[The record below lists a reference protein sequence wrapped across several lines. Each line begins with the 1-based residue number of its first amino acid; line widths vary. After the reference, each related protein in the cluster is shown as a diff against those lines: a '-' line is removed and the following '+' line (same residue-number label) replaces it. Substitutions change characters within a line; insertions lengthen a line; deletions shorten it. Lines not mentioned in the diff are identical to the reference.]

1 MYKLSVLFFIVVF
14 VHLDGFTQDIYDAC
28 RKGNV
33 ELIKQLSKVNPDT
46 INAPN
51 KSGYTPLVIAGYR
64 NQLEAVKVLL
74 ELGAKVNALSE
85 DGTVLTAACYKS
97 NVELVKILLEQHADV
112 NVKNNAGTTP
122 LMFAIMAENEEIVKL
137 LIAAGS
143 DPTMKD
149 NSNKSVQEYA
159 KNCDNLAIKKII
171 LTDK

>member
-1 MYKLSVLFFIVVF
+1 MYKLIVLFLIVAF

-46 INAPN
+46 INTPN
-51 KSGYTPLVIAGYR
+51 KSGYTPLIIAGYR

-74 ELGAKVNALSE
+74 DLGANVNAVSE

-97 NVELVKILLEQHADV
+97 NTALVKILLEQHADV

-137 LIAAGS
+137 LIENKA
-143 DPTMKD
+143 DIQTID
-149 NSNKSVQEYA
+149 NSRKSAVDFA
-159 KNCDNLAIKKII
+159 KDCDSKVIKQLII
-171 LTDK
+171 K

>member
-1 MYKLSVLFFIVVF
+1 MYKLIVLFIIVAF

-28 RKGNV
+28 RKGNL

-46 INAPN
+46 INTPN
-51 KSGYTPLVIAGYR
+51 KSGYTPLIIAGYR

-74 ELGAKVNALSE
+74 DLGANVNAVSE

-97 NVELVKILLEQHADV
+97 NTALVKILLEQHADV

-137 LIAAGS
+137 LIENKA
-143 DPTMKD
+143 DTQTMD
-149 NSNKSVQEYA
+149 NSRKSAVDFA
-159 KNCDNLAIKKII
+159 KDCDSKVIKKLIV
-171 LTDK
+171 K

>member
-1 MYKLSVLFFIVVF
+1 MYKLIVLFLIVAF

-46 INAPN
+46 INTPN
-51 KSGYTPLVIAGYR
+51 KSGYTPLIIAGYR

-74 ELGAKVNALSE
+74 DLGANVNAVSE

-97 NVELVKILLEQHADV
+97 NTALVKILLEQHADV

-137 LIAAGS
+137 LIENKA
-143 DPTMKD
+143 DIQTMD
-149 NSNKSVQEYA
+149 NSRKSALDFA
-159 KNCDNLAIKKII
+159 KDCDSKVIKQLII
-171 LTDK
+171 K

>member
-1 MYKLSVLFFIVVF
+1 MYKLIVLFLIVAF

-46 INAPN
+46 INTPN
-51 KSGYTPLVIAGYR
+51 KSGYTPLIIAGYR

-74 ELGAKVNALSE
+74 DLGANVNAVSE

-97 NVELVKILLEQHADV
+97 NTALVKILLEQHADV

-137 LIAAGS
+137 LIENKA
-143 DPTMKD
+143 DIQTMD
-149 NSNKSVQEYA
+149 NSRKSAVDFA
-159 KNCDNLAIKKII
+159 KDCDSKVIKQLII
-171 LTDK
+171 K

>member
-1 MYKLSVLFFIVVF
+1 MYKLSVLFLIVAF

-46 INAPN
+46 INTPN
-51 KSGYTPLVIAGYR
+51 KSGYTPLLIAGYR

-97 NVELVKILLEQHADV
+97 NTALVKILLEQHADV

-137 LIAAGS
+137 LMENKA
-143 DPTMKD
+143 DTQTMD
-149 NSNKSVQEYA
+149 NSRKSAVDFA
-159 KNCDNLAIKKII
+159 KDCDSKVIKQLII
-171 LTDK
+171 K

>member
-1 MYKLSVLFFIVVF
+1 MYKLIVLFLIVAF

-28 RKGNV
+28 RKGNL

-46 INAPN
+46 INTPN
-51 KSGYTPLVIAGYR
+51 KSGYTPLIIAGYR

-74 ELGAKVNALSE
+74 DLGANVNAVSE

-97 NVELVKILLEQHADV
+97 NTALVKILLEEHADV

-137 LIAAGS
+137 LMENKADTQTI
-143 DPTMKD
+143 D
-149 NSNKSVQEYA
+149 NSRKSAVDFA
-159 KNCDNLAIKKII
+159 KDCDSKVIKQLII
-171 LTDK
+171 K

>member
-1 MYKLSVLFFIVVF
+1 MYKLIVLFLIVAF

-28 RKGNV
+28 RKGNL

-46 INAPN
+46 INTPN
-51 KSGYTPLVIAGYR
+51 KSGYTPLIIAGYR

-74 ELGAKVNALSE
+74 DLGANVNAVSE

-97 NVELVKILLEQHADV
+97 NTALVKILLEEHADV

-137 LIAAGS
+137 LIENKA
-143 DPTMKD
+143 DTQTID
-149 NSNKSVQEYA
+149 NSRKSTVDFA
-159 KNCDNLAIKKII
+159 RDCDSKVIKQLII
-171 LTDK
+171 K

>member
-1 MYKLSVLFFIVVF
+1 MYKLIVLFLIVAF

-28 RKGNV
+28 RKGNL

-46 INAPN
+46 INTPN
-51 KSGYTPLVIAGYR
+51 KSGYTPLIIAGYR

-74 ELGAKVNALSE
+74 DLGANVNAVSE

-97 NVELVKILLEQHADV
+97 NTALVKILLEQHADV

-137 LIAAGS
+137 LIENKA
-143 DPTMKD
+143 DTQTMD
-149 NSNKSVQEYA
+149 NSRKSAVDFA
-159 KNCDNLAIKKII
+159 KDCDSKVIKQLII
-171 LTDK
+171 K

>member
-1 MYKLSVLFFIVVF
+1 MYKLIVLFLIVAF

-28 RKGNV
+28 RKGNL

-46 INAPN
+46 INTPN
-51 KSGYTPLVIAGYR
+51 KSGYTPLIIAGYR

-74 ELGAKVNALSE
+74 DLGANVNAVSE

-97 NVELVKILLEQHADV
+97 NTALVKILLEQHADV

-137 LIAAGS
+137 LIENKA
-143 DPTMKD
+143 DTQTMD
-149 NSNKSVQEYA
+149 NSRKSAVDFA
-159 KNCDNLAIKKII
+159 KDCDSKVIKKLIV
-171 LTDK
+171 K

>member
-1 MYKLSVLFFIVVF
+1 MYKLIVLFLIVAF

-28 RKGNV
+28 RKGNL

-46 INAPN
+46 INTPN
-51 KSGYTPLVIAGYR
+51 KSGYTPLIIAGYR

-74 ELGAKVNALSE
+74 DLGANVNAVSE

-97 NVELVKILLEQHADV
+97 NTALVKILLEQHADV

-137 LIAAGS
+137 LMENKA
-143 DPTMKD
+143 DTQTMD
-149 NSNKSVQEYA
+149 NSRKSVVDFA
-159 KNCDNLAIKKII
+159 KDCDSKVIKQLII
-171 LTDK
+171 K

>member
-1 MYKLSVLFFIVVF
+1 MYKLIVLFLVVAF

-28 RKGNV
+28 RKGNL

-46 INAPN
+46 INTPN
-51 KSGYTPLVIAGYR
+51 KSGYTPLIIAGYR

-74 ELGAKVNALSE
+74 DLGANVNAVSE

-97 NVELVKILLEQHADV
+97 NTALVKILLEEHADV

-137 LIAAGS
+137 LIENKA
-143 DPTMKD
+143 DTQTID
-149 NSNKSVQEYA
+149 NSRKSTVDFA
-159 KNCDNLAIKKII
+159 RDCDSKVIKQLII
-171 LTDK
+171 K

>member
-1 MYKLSVLFFIVVF
+1 MYKLIVLFLIVAF

-28 RKGNV
+28 RKGNL

-46 INAPN
+46 INTPN
-51 KSGYTPLVIAGYR
+51 KSGYTPLIIAGYR

-74 ELGAKVNALSE
+74 DLGANVNAVSE

-97 NVELVKILLEQHADV
+97 NTALVKILLERHADV

-137 LIAAGS
+137 LIENKA
-143 DPTMKD
+143 DTQTMD
-149 NSNKSVQEYA
+149 NSRKSTVDFA
-159 KNCDNLAIKKII
+159 KDCDSKVIKQLII
-171 LTDK
+171 K

>member
-1 MYKLSVLFFIVVF
+1 MYKLIVLFLIVAF

-28 RKGNV
+28 RKGNL

-46 INAPN
+46 INTPN
-51 KSGYTPLVIAGYR
+51 KSGYTPLIIAGYR

-74 ELGAKVNALSE
+74 DLGANVNAVSE

-97 NVELVKILLEQHADV
+97 NTALVKILLKQHADV

-137 LIAAGS
+137 LIENKA
-143 DPTMKD
+143 DTQTMD
-149 NSNKSVQEYA
+149 NSRKSAVDFA
-159 KNCDNLAIKKII
+159 KDCDSKVIKQLII
-171 LTDK
+171 K

>member
-1 MYKLSVLFFIVVF
+1 MYKLTVLFIILAF
-14 VHLDGFTQDIYDAC
+14 VHLDGLTQDIYDAC

-46 INAPN
+46 INTPN
-51 KSGYTPLVIAGYR
+51 KSGYTPLIIAGYR

-74 ELGAKVNALSE
+74 DLGANVNAISE

-97 NVELVKILLEQHADV
+97 NTALVKILLEQHADV

-137 LIAAGS
+137 LMENKADTKTI
-143 DPTMKD
+143 D
-149 NSNKSVQEYA
+149 NSRKSAVDFA
-159 KNCDNLAIKKII
+159 KDCDSEVIKQLII
-171 LTDK
+171 K

>member
-1 MYKLSVLFFIVVF
+1 MYKLVLFFIVVF

-46 INAPN
+46 INTPN
-51 KSGYTPLVIAGYR
+51 KSGYTPLLIAGYR

-97 NVELVKILLEQHADV
+97 NTALVKILLEQHADV

-137 LIAAGS
+137 LIENKA
-143 DPTMKD
+143 DTQTMD
-149 NSNKSVQEYA
+149 NSRKSAVDFA
-159 KNCDNLAIKKII
+159 KDCDSKVIKQLII
-171 LTDK
+171 K

>member
-1 MYKLSVLFFIVVF
+1 MYKLIVLFLIVAF

-46 INAPN
+46 INTPN
-51 KSGYTPLVIAGYR
+51 KSGYTPLLIAGYR
-64 NQLEAVKVLL
+64 NQLDAVKVLL
-74 ELGAKVNALSE
+74 DLGANVNAVSE

-97 NVELVKILLEQHADV
+97 NTALVKILLEQHADV

-137 LIAAGS
+137 LMENKA
-143 DPTMKD
+143 DTQTMD
-149 NSNKSVQEYA
+149 NSRKSAVDFA
-159 KNCDNLAIKKII
+159 KDCDSKVIKQLII
-171 LTDK
+171 K

>member
-1 MYKLSVLFFIVVF
+1 MYKLSVLFLIVAF

-46 INAPN
+46 INTPN
-51 KSGYTPLVIAGYR
+51 KSGYTPLLIAGYR

-74 ELGAKVNALSE
+74 DLGANVNAVSE

-97 NVELVKILLEQHADV
+97 NTALVKILLEQHADV

-122 LMFAIMAENEEIVKL
+122 LMFAIMAENEEMVKL
-137 LIAAGS
+137 LLVNKADINA
-143 DPTMKD
+143 MD
-149 NSNKSVQEYA
+149 NANKSVKEYA
-159 KNCDNLAIKKII
+159 RDCDNLVIKQLII
-171 LTDK
+171 K

>member
-1 MYKLSVLFFIVVF
+1 MYKLSVLFLIVAF

-46 INAPN
+46 INTPN
-51 KSGYTPLVIAGYR
+51 KSGYTPLIIAGYR
-64 NQLEAVKVLL
+64 NQLDAVKVLL
-74 ELGAKVNALSE
+74 DLGANVNAVSE

-97 NVELVKILLEQHADV
+97 NTALVKILLEQHADV

-137 LIAAGS
+137 LIENKA
-143 DPTMKD
+143 DTQTMD
-149 NSNKSVQEYA
+149 NSRKSAVDFA
-159 KNCDNLAIKKII
+159 KDCDSKVIKQLII
-171 LTDK
+171 K

>member
-1 MYKLSVLFFIVVF
+1 MYKLVLFFIVVF

-46 INAPN
+46 INTPN
-51 KSGYTPLVIAGYR
+51 KSGYTPLLIAGYR

-74 ELGAKVNALSE
+74 DLGAKVNALSE

-97 NVELVKILLEQHADV
+97 NTALVKILLEQHADV

-137 LIAAGS
+137 LMENKA
-143 DPTMKD
+143 DTQTMD
-149 NSNKSVQEYA
+149 NSRKSAVDFA
-159 KNCDNLAIKKII
+159 KDCDSKVIKQLII
-171 LTDK
+171 K

>member
-1 MYKLSVLFFIVVF
+1 MYKLIVLFLIVAF

-28 RKGNV
+28 RKGNL

-46 INAPN
+46 INTPN
-51 KSGYTPLVIAGYR
+51 KSGYTPLIIAGYR

-74 ELGAKVNALSE
+74 DLGANVNAVSE

-97 NVELVKILLEQHADV
+97 NTALVKILLEEHADV

-137 LIAAGS
+137 LIENKA
-143 DPTMKD
+143 DTQTMD
-149 NSNKSVQEYA
+149 NSRKSTVDFA
-159 KNCDNLAIKKII
+159 KDCDSKVIKQLII
-171 LTDK
+171 K

>member
-1 MYKLSVLFFIVVF
+1 MYKLIVLFLIVAF

-46 INAPN
+46 INTPN
-51 KSGYTPLVIAGYR
+51 KSGYTPLIIAGYR
-64 NQLEAVKVLL
+64 NQLDAVKVLL
-74 ELGAKVNALSE
+74 DLGANVNAVSE

-97 NVELVKILLEQHADV
+97 NTALVKILLEQHADV

-137 LIAAGS
+137 LIENKA
-143 DPTMKD
+143 DTQTMD
-149 NSNKSVQEYA
+149 NSRKSAVDFA
-159 KNCDNLAIKKII
+159 KDCDSKVIKQLII
-171 LTDK
+171 K

>member
-1 MYKLSVLFFIVVF
+1 MYKLIVLFLIVVL

-33 ELIKQLSKVNPDT
+33 SLIKQLSKINPDT
-46 INAPN
+46 VNTPN
-51 KSGYTPLVIAGYR
+51 KSGYTPLIIAGYR

-74 ELGAKVNALSE
+74 DLGANVNAVSE

-97 NVELVKILLEQHADV
+97 NTALVKILLERHADV

-137 LIAAGS
+137 LIENKA
-143 DPTMKD
+143 DTQTMD
-149 NSNKSVQEYA
+149 NSRKSTVDFA
-159 KNCDNLAIKKII
+159 KDCDSKVIKQLII
-171 LTDK
+171 K

>member
-1 MYKLSVLFFIVVF
+1 MYKLIVLFLIVAF

-28 RKGNV
+28 RKGNL

-46 INAPN
+46 INTPN
-51 KSGYTPLVIAGYR
+51 KSGYTPLIIAGYR

-74 ELGAKVNALSE
+74 DLGANVNAVSE

-97 NVELVKILLEQHADV
+97 NTALVKILLEQHADV

-137 LIAAGS
+137 LMENKA
-143 DPTMKD
+143 DTQTMD
-149 NSNKSVQEYA
+149 NSRKSAVDFA
-159 KNCDNLAIKKII
+159 KDCDSKVIKQLII
-171 LTDK
+171 K

>member
-1 MYKLSVLFFIVVF
+1 MYKLIVLFLIVAF

-28 RKGNV
+28 RKGNL

-46 INAPN
+46 INTPN
-51 KSGYTPLVIAGYR
+51 KSGYTPLIIAGYR

-74 ELGAKVNALSE
+74 DLGANVNAISE

-97 NVELVKILLEQHADV
+97 NTALVKILLEQHADV

-137 LIAAGS
+137 LMENKA
-143 DPTMKD
+143 DTQTMD
-149 NSNKSVQEYA
+149 NSRKSAVDFA
-159 KNCDNLAIKKII
+159 KDCDSKVIKQLII
-171 LTDK
+171 K

>member
-46 INAPN
+46 INTPN
-51 KSGYTPLVIAGYR
+51 KSGYTPLIIAGYR

-74 ELGAKVNALSE
+74 DLGANVNAISE

-97 NVELVKILLEQHADV
+97 NTALVKILLEQHADV

-137 LIAAGS
+137 LIENKA
-143 DPTMKD
+143 DTQTID
-149 NSNKSVQEYA
+149 NSRKSAVDFA
-159 KNCDNLAIKKII
+159 KDCDSIVIKQLII
-171 LTDK
+171 K

>member
-1 MYKLSVLFFIVVF
+1 MYKLIVLFLIVAF

-28 RKGNV
+28 RKGNL

-46 INAPN
+46 INTPN
-51 KSGYTPLVIAGYR
+51 KSGYTPLIIAGYR

-74 ELGAKVNALSE
+74 DLGANVNAVSE

-97 NVELVKILLEQHADV
+97 NTALVKILLEQHADV

-137 LIAAGS
+137 LIENKA
-143 DPTMKD
+143 DTQTMD
-149 NSNKSVQEYA
+149 NSRKSTVDFA
-159 KNCDNLAIKKII
+159 KDCDSKVIKQLII
-171 LTDK
+171 K